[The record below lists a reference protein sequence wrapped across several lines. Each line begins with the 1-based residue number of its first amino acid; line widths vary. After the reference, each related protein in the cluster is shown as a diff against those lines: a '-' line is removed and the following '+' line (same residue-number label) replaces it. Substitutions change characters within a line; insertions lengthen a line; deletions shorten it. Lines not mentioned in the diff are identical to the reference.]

1 MTPQDRQLHL
11 ERESINRGMER
22 MREQLAADVMAG
34 RAAENPVGQAQ
45 LARLVERTVDGVKR
59 LQLNGKRAL
68 RKGMTTGQR
77 LSGWELPLCMMDVDV
92 TTYITIHTMFN
103 SAMSGEAAA
112 ETKIAKKIGEVCNL
126 QLRYNQLRSGEKE
139 RVKEGGSPSYNR
151 IEIMKREVKA
161 VNPRSVKKWL
171 RKMSD
176 VETDIWPVRTRL
188 AVGFQ
193 LLQAILEQ
201 CPDIFER
208 VEHMEGT
215 HNGPKTRVRIGL
227 TEHAQQTIEKR
238 MRGMGMNMP
247 WMLPM
252 VCEPTPWSAEDNG
265 GYLTIPRDFVKAHH
279 DNLYEEEVMPMIYEA
294 VNVVQNTRWSI
305 NPRVFA
311 VARKAVEE
319 GHAEILPVPPVAELP
334 PEVSDEEWQ
343 GMDKKAKS
351 ALKLK
356 RKLIHENNFKMDSR
370 RRVVQRQLEVAGKF
384 ADEPIVYF
392 PHCLDFR
399 GRAYPLTQDLHPQ
412 ADDFGK
418 ALLWFAD
425 AKPLDDAGFL
435 WMQYQVASTYGLDK
449 LDRDQQ
455 LDWCNT
461 QFDKLQALVSD
472 PFNYASLCWW
482 AEADEPWQFFAAACE
497 LVKAVEH
504 GEGYMCHL
512 PVTVDGSCNGLQ
524 HLSAMG
530 LDKIGAFAVNLTSE
544 PQRQDIYG
552 LVAEKIEAKLPGD
565 SDWVGRV
572 SRKVVK
578 RGVMTTPY
586 GLTHVG
592 MRDQLI
598 KDRPKCWGDT
608 PGDPLANATE
618 MRDLMSTSIS
628 ETVVASVEIMNW
640 MQECAGL
647 LADHGQGIRWT
658 APTGFMVN
666 QFYPQ
671 SIQRAYTIVGVGF
684 KTNRK
689 RYLAE
694 YIPGIRKSKQ
704 VLAIA
709 PNIVH
714 SFDAAHMTMAVSQA
728 NAEGLTDSFVVV
740 HDSFGVHPSDMDRF
754 LEIIKD
760 QFINIYS
767 VDVLETMYT
776 EFQAQAPEGVTIPS
790 PPLRGEFNI
799 EEVRQSPFFF
809 A

>member
-1 MTPQDRQLHL
+1 
-11 ERESINRGMER
+11 MER
-22 MREQLAADVMAG
+22 MREQLALDVEAG

-45 LARLVERTVDGVKR
+45 LARLVERTVDGVKA

-92 TTYITIHTMFN
+92 TTYITVHTMFN

-126 QLRYNQLRSGEKE
+126 QLRYNQLREAEKG
-139 RVKEGGSPSYNR
+139 RLKDDQDPPYNR
-151 IEIMKREVKA
+151 VEVMKREVRA

-171 RKMSD
+171 RKLTD
-176 VETDIWPVRTRL
+176 IETDIWPTRTRH

-193 LLQAILEQ
+193 LLQAILEN

-208 VEHMEGT
+208 QEHMEGT
-215 HNGPKTRVRIGL
+215 NAGPKTRVRIAL
-227 TEHAQQTIEKR
+227 TEHAKATIEKR

-252 VCEPTPWSAEDNG
+252 VCPPTPWSDDEHG

-279 DNLYEEEVMPMIYEA
+279 DNLYEGEVPPMVYDV
-294 VNVVQNTRWSI
+294 VNTIQSTRWAI
-305 NPRVFA
+305 NPWVHE
-311 VARKAVEE
+311 VARMAVERGE
-319 GHAEILPVPPVAELP
+319 TTVLPVPPLAELP
-334 PEVSDEEWQ
+334 PEVSDEEWKA
-343 GMDKKAKS
+343 MDKAEKS

-370 RRVVQRQLEVAGKF
+370 RRVVQRQLEVAAKF
-384 ADEPIVYF
+384 ADEAAFYF

-425 AKPLDDAGFL
+425 GKPITESGFEWL
-435 WMQYQVASTYGLDK
+435 QYHAASTFGLDK
-449 LDRDQQ
+449 VDREAQ
-455 LDWCNT
+455 LDWCSDQWVRMKT
-461 QFDKLQALVSD
+461 LAED
-472 PFNYASLCWW
+472 PFCKGSLEWW
-482 AEADEPWQFFAAACE
+482 AQAEDPWQFFAAVCE
-497 LVKAVEH
+497 LVKCVY
-504 GEGYMCHL
+504 EGDAYICHL
-512 PVTVDGSCNGLQ
+512 PVSVDGSCNGLQ

-530 LDKIGAFAVNLTSE
+530 ADSVGAYAVNLTSD
-544 PQRQDIYG
+544 PVRQDIYG
-552 LVAEKIEAKLPGD
+552 IVADKIADKLPGD
-565 SDWVGRV
+565 SNWQNRVG
-572 SRKVVK
+572 RKVVK

-592 MRDQLI
+592 MRDQLL

-608 PGDPLANATE
+608 PGDPLENATE
-618 MRDLMSTSIS
+618 MRNLMSASIR

-658 APTGFMVN
+658 APSGFMVD
-666 QFYPQ
+666 QYYPQ
-671 SIQRAYTIVGVGF
+671 TTQRAYTIVGVGF

-689 RYLAE
+689 RYLSE
-694 YIPGIRKSKQ
+694 YVPGIRKSKQ

-714 SFDAAHMTMAVSQA
+714 SFDAAHMTMAVAQA
-728 NAEGLTDSFVVV
+728 AAVGLTGDFMVV
-740 HDSFGVHPSDMDRF
+740 HDSFGVHPSDMEEF
-754 LEIIKD
+754 LKIIKEE
-760 QFINIYS
+760 FIHIYTS
-767 VDVLETMYT
+767 DALYT
-776 EFQAQAPEGVTIPS
+776 LHAEFQAQAPDGVVIPE
-790 PPLRGEFNI
+790 PPARGSFNI
-799 EEVRQSPFFF
+799 EEVRESPFFF